1 MVKEDKADRRKGGKI
16 TSGLERPGVC
26 QVTEGSGEQRTMK
39 ETGCEVIRGAA
50 MTSTVKE

>member
-1 MVKEDKADRRKGGKI
+1 MKEDKADRSRDGKI

-39 ETGCEVIRGAA
+39 ETGREVIRGP
-50 MTSTVKE
+50 TTTFTVKG